1 MYLGIDYLITYWPNR
16 RWSFGQGH
24 LRRDLKVFVV
34 EANVGLPGGAQEYDL
49 AHLVYFG
56 KPSNIFHQIEETSLK
71 VYGKAFKDYL
81 HSLPLIQ
88 SLKPFKLWM
97 DGKGPFPTVMHPGL
111 RLEDKWV
118 QYQLLRSIAPMPET
132 IALDPRDLAA
142 AESFLEKK
150 KRAVLKRRVGR
161 GGRGFRVLTDPHS
174 LFAVNMEYHDMLL
187 QEYIESRIN
196 WPKGHCPKGH
206 LRLRGYVF
214 SIRAIA
220 FGGEFMCMYANLS
233 QRPYSNHGIIAFVA
247 PGDRF
252 GLADKE
258 FATESFNQ
266 KSWEAELWF
275 GEDDPPYLRHNLYED
290 EVARTTLYLPAPLY
304 RLIMELSVK
313 IERLYEG
320 LDLSSLPKA
329 CFEPLVSHA

>member
-1 MYLGIDYLITYWPNR
+1 MYLGIDYLITHWPK
-16 RWSFGQGH
+16 GH
-24 LRRDLKVFVV
+24 LRRDLKVFVIEV
-34 EANVGLPGGAQEYDL
+34 NVGLPGGAQEYDL
-49 AHLVYFG
+49 AHLANFG
-56 KPSNIFHQIEETSLK
+56 KPSSIFTRIEETSLK
-71 VYGKAFKDYL
+71 VYGKVFKDYL

-97 DGKGPFPTVMHPGL
+97 DGKGPLPTIMHPGL

-118 QYQLLRSIAPMPET
+118 QYQLLGSIASMPET
-132 IALDPRDLAA
+132 IPLDPRDLAA
-142 AESFLEKK
+142 AGRFLKKK
-150 KRAVLKRRVGR
+150 KRVVGKRRVGR
-161 GGRGFRVLTDPHS
+161 GGQGFRLIVDPRSLSALKQEEHS
-174 LFAVNMEYHDMLL
+174 LLL

-196 WPKGHCPKGH
+196 
-206 LRLRGYVF
+206 GYVF

-233 QRPYSNHGIIAFVA
+233 QRTYSNHGIICLVS
-247 PGDRF
+247 PGDLL

-290 EVARTTLYLPAPLY
+290 EVARTTLYLPVPLY
-304 RLIMELSVK
+304 SLIMELSVK
-313 IERLYEG
+313 IERLYEV

-329 CFEPLVSHA
+329 CFEPPVSHA